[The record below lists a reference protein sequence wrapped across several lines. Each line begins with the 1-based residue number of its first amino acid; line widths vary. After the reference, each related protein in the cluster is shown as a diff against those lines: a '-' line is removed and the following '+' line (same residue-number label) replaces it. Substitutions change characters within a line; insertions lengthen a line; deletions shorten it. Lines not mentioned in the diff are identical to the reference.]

1 MEDFHPDTL
10 WSVKLRYRFL
20 LFLLP
25 GISLFPLYPLRGR
38 EGIFY
43 AVNQKKDY
51 LPERYAQVGSYSLS
65 ELLNFFID
73 FGLDQIKSH
82 DSSFASKTKLTIQV
96 VTHRRV

>member
-43 AVNQKKDY
+43 AVNQKKR
-51 LPERYAQVGSYSLS
+51 LP
-65 ELLNFFID
+65 
-73 FGLDQIKSH
+73 
-82 DSSFASKTKLTIQV
+82 T
-96 VTHRRV
+96 